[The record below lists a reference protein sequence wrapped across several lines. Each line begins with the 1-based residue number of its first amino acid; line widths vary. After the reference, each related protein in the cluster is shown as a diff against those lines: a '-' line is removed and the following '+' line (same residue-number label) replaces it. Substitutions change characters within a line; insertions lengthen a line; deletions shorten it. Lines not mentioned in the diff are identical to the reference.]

1 MRLSRVVFHGAVVA
15 LASTLGAQ
23 SAAAWPE
30 TTRQRLGRSAAAM
43 VSQINF
49 TRHAH
54 GLRALRVS
62 ADLRRAARA
71 HAVSMAEDG
80 YFAHGSPA
88 ARIRRYYRG
97 SKVGE
102 AMLWRSPPV
111 GAREAVQAWL
121 ASPVHR
127 RILLS
132 KGFREVGV
140 GLVSMRAGG
149 PTTVAPSR
157 SWSPTSGRAER

>member
-15 LASTLGAQ
+15 LASALGAQ

-30 TTRQRLGRSAAAM
+30 TTRQRLGRSTAAM
-43 VSQINF
+43 VSQINSA
-49 TRHAH
+49 RHAH

-62 ADLRRAARA
+62 ADLGRAARA
-71 HAVSMAEDG
+71 HAGSMAEDG

-102 AMLWRSPPV
+102 AMLWRSPTV
-111 GAREAVQAWL
+111 GAKEAVQAWL
-121 ASPVHR
+121 ASPAHR

-132 KGFREVGV
+132 KSFREVGV
-140 GLVSMRAGG
+140 GLVSTRSGG
-149 PTTVAPSR
+149 AYDGRTVTIVVADFGAR
-157 SWSPTSGRAER
+157 